1 MNCYKADNEGTL
13 IELGDLL
20 EDEAVELLRIHRED
34 EGKNELFIGANR
46 SNNDFVEIGYLGRE
60 EFGIH
65 TDKLSRPPGFFKS
78 LFSQSNIDIT
88 VKGIEEA
95 ETILRAY
102 YSKPRDAFEAYLE
115 KLKKAKKGTRGN
127 RSLFNKLCN

>member
-1 MNCYKADNEGTL
+1 MNCYKSDNKGTL

-34 EGKNELFIGANR
+34 DGKNELFIGANR
-46 SNNDFVEIGYLGRE
+46 SNKDFVEIGYSGKE

-65 TDKLSRPPGFFKS
+65 TDKVSKPFGFFKS

-88 VKGIEEA
+88 VKGIEKAEA
-95 ETILRAY
+95 ILRAY
-102 YSKPRDAFEAYLE
+102 YSKPRDAFEDYLE
-115 KLKKAKKGTRGN
+115 KLKKA
-127 RSLFNKLCN
+127 